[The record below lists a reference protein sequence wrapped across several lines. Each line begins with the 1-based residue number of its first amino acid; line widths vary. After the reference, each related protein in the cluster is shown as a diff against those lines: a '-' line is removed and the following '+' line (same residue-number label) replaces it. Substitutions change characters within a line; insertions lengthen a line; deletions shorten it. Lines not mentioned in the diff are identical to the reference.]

1 MKRSFMFLFT
11 LFIVP
16 ALFVMGCGDD
26 KLTPDTTAP
35 LAPILSGA
43 STSEDGLGLWW
54 KPNAEPDLAGYNVYV
69 RENGA
74 IRQTNQGPIT
84 DTFFTVDINDEGQIF
99 VYVTAFDFSGNE
111 SPFSST
117 LNLAQQ
123 SEQGRVNFPG
133 NPNQQ

>member
-1 MKRSFMFLFT
+1 MKRSFMFLFI

-16 ALFVMGCGDD
+16 ALFVIGCGDD

-43 STSEDGLGLWW
+43 SSSADGLGLWW
-54 KPNAEPDLAGYNVYV
+54 EPNAEPDLAGYNVYV

-74 IRQTNQGPIT
+74 IRQANQWPIT

-117 LNLAQQ
+117 LSLAQQ
-123 SEQGRVNFPG
+123 TEQGRVNFPG